1 MFIRVLIL
9 ILFSCAIIPEA
20 MAQKKPG
27 KPVTIVGEV
36 IDTQCYLSGATG
48 PGRGASHKECALNC
62 AKGGIP
68 LSILEEKTGTVYL
81 TGQTKKAMTTSNL
94 MLLDFVAER
103 VRVTGRLV
111 EKGGARMV
119 LIEKVEK
126 LQEP

>member
-1 MFIRVLIL
+1 MPVRILIL
-9 ILFSCAIIPEA
+9 IALSCTMTMEV

-27 KPVTIVGEV
+27 NPVTIVGEV

-68 LSILEEKTGTVYL
+68 LSILEERTGTVYL
-81 TGQTKKAMTTSNL
+81 AGQSKKAMTTANL

-103 VRVTGRLV
+103 VRVTGRLL
-111 EKGGARMV
+111 EKGGTKMV
-119 LIEKVEK
+119 LIDKVEK
-126 LQEP
+126 LPEP

>member
-1 MFIRVLIL
+1 MITRIFVLI
-9 ILFSCAIIPEA
+9 ILACAIIPEVI
-20 MAQKKPG
+20 AQKKPG

-68 LSILEEKTGTVYL
+68 LSILEENTGMVYL

-111 EKGGARMV
+111 EKGGAKMV